1 MTSHP
6 SQHEVRTTLRT
17 VRDLVRF
24 AASRFEEAGLRYG
37 HGTDNAFDEAVYLVL
52 RTLHLPLDR
61 LEPFFDARLLPSE
74 IESVLAVLE
83 RRVRDRVP
91 AAYLLHEA
99 WMGDYRFYVDER
111 VLVPRSHIAALVQQ
125 GLTEWID
132 DAQAVSAALDLCT
145 GSGCLAVLM
154 ALAYPSAKVDA
165 TDISD
170 DALAVAWRN
179 VEDYGLQDR
188 IDLLRSDLFAALHGR
203 RYDLIVSNPPYV
215 TAASMERLPPEYRHE
230 PALALAAGDDGL
242 DVVRRILAE
251 ARAYL
256 HPGGVLVVEVGSGR
270 LAVEQAFPT
279 LPFTWLETGAD
290 DAGVFLLEREQLP
303 AS

>member
-1 MTSHP
+1 
-6 SQHEVRTTLRT
+6 
-17 VRDLVRF
+17 
-24 AASRFEEAGLRYG
+24 
-37 HGTDNAFDEAVYLVL
+37 
-52 RTLHLPLDR
+52 LDR

-203 RYDLIVSNPPYV
+203 RYDLI
-215 TAASMERLPPEYRHE
+215 
-230 PALALAAGDDGL
+230 
-242 DVVRRILAE
+242 
-251 ARAYL
+251 
-256 HPGGVLVVEVGSGR
+256 
-270 LAVEQAFPT
+270 
-279 LPFTWLETGAD
+279 
-290 DAGVFLLEREQLP
+290 
-303 AS
+303 